1 MSMTTKAIAS
11 VFILLASSAFAETE
25 ASDPAAIAREN
36 LMKSF
41 GGAAKTLGQ
50 MAGGQ
55 AAYDATAAAAA
66 KASLTTGA
74 AEIAAA
80 FAAPTMDPADKTSPD
95 VWKNWDD
102 FLAKGKALGDAA
114 AALDV
119 ASAESIGAAMGAIGG
134 ACKDCHTLYRMK

>member
-1 MSMTTKAIAS
+1 MSMTLKAIAAVS
-11 VFILLASSAFAETE
+11 VLFASAAFAETE
-25 ASDPAAIAREN
+25 ATDPAAIAREN

-55 AAYDATAAAAA
+55 AAYDASAAETA
-66 KASLTTGA
+66 KAALVSGA

-80 FAAPTMDPADKTSPD
+80 FAAPTMDPADKSSPD
-95 VWKNWDD
+95 IWNNWDD

-114 AALDV
+114 AGLDL
-119 ASAESIGAAMGAIGG
+119 ASAESIGAGMGAIGG
-134 ACKDCHTLYRMK
+134 TCKACHTSYRMK